1 MDNVI
6 ILLWVV
12 SLFCVAVAGGVV
24 GSALCERRSKAGL
37 SDAEV
42 IQGLLDQAE
51 DKEELAAADGP
62 DSIFARDAAVLRAAA
77 DKIAGGRL
85 R

>member
-12 SLFCVAVAGGVV
+12 SLFAVAVAGGVV
-24 GSALCERRSKAGL
+24 GSALCGRRGKAGL

-42 IQGLLDQAE
+42 IKGLLDQAE
-51 DKEELAAADGP
+51 DKAALAAADGP
-62 DSIFARDAAVLRAAA
+62 DSIFAQDAAVLRAAA
-77 DKIAGGRL
+77 EKIAGGRL